1 MCEVPG
7 AKRKTRVVSR
17 EDSKEGWSESEITD
31 KSSGMLGHWQDIG
44 NLDRVVGKTAG

>member
-7 AKRKTRVVSR
+7 AKRKTRVSR
-17 EDSKEGWSESEITD
+17 EDSKEGRSESEIAD
-31 KSSGMLGHWQDIG
+31 KSSGVFGHWQDIG